1 MKFHAVLCPPAL
13 AFAALA
19 GFAGP
24 VQADLSELND
34 CRTPHYILIS
44 SAPAASGYQIT
55 RSEWYQ
61 GASLPIVRGSNPEG
75 NPEHDPGHL
84 QNCTEGAQWNY
95 TQWLTFKF
103 QAQNWFSSANEDHVA
118 IVLRGFFDG
127 LGAGQTPTYDG
138 RGMIFHRF
146 WGGVM
151 GERYAANIP
160 GAQGSVE
167 ALGNDAQPGF
177 LQDYTTYQV
186 EMHASPNGVAYRVT
200 NVATGQAMGWRYYG
214 NLPNDPPTYGSGLG
228 FAVLCPAQQ
237 SPQCTA
243 PPGFR
248 IYFWEIATGWFAP

>member
-1 MKFHAVLCPPAL
+1 MKFDAVWCPPAL
-13 AFAALA
+13 AFAALV

-44 SAPAASGYQIT
+44 SAPTASGYQIT
-55 RSEWYQ
+55 RSEWYP
-61 GASLPIVRGSNPEG
+61 GASLPMVRGSNPEG

-84 QNCTEGAQWNY
+84 QNCTQGSQRSH

-103 QAQNWFSSANEDHVA
+103 QAQNWFNSSNEDHVA
-118 IVLRGFFDG
+118 IVMRGFFGG

-146 WGGVM
+146 LGGVM

-160 GAQGSVE
+160 GATTRVE
-167 ALGNDAQPGF
+167 TLAGAADPSF
-177 LQDYTTYQV
+177 LRNNTTYQV
-186 EMHASPNGVAYRVT
+186 EMHASPTGVAYRVT
-200 NVATGQAMGWRYYG
+200 NVATGQAQGWRYYG
-214 NLPNDPPTYGSGLG
+214 ELSNGPRTYGTGLG
-228 FAVLCPAQQ
+228 FAVICPANQ